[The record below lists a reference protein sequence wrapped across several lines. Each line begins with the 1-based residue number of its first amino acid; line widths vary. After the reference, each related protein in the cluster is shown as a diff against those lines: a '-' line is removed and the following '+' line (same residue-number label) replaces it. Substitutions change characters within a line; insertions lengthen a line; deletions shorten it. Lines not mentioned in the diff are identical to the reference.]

1 MKKFP
6 CVNPI
11 RYVLFLGVLSIIL
24 LVSSPVYSQYVETPK
39 QNVGINS
46 QINGY
51 WEYLPSGYSAN
62 PTKTYPLLVF
72 IHGYGEIGTGNLPSM
87 TSLLIHGVPRVIEW
101 NIFPQSV
108 TSNGQPYSFI
118 VLSPQYLNLGVSVV
132 DLDQFLEYAF
142 AHYRVD
148 RNRVYLTGF
157 SNGGSLCY
165 EYVGNNPAY
174 AQKIA
179 AIVPLSPCITPTA

>member
-1 MKKFP
+1 MECSAFEK
-6 CVNPI
+6 CS
-11 RYVLFLGVLSIIL
+11 RYVLYLASLCFTL
-24 LVSSPVYSQYVETPK
+24 LVSSVTYSQYVETPR
-39 QNVGINS
+39 QNVAING

-51 WEYLPSGYSAN
+51 WEYLPAGYSSN

-108 TSNGQPYSFI
+108 TSNGQSYSFI

-165 EYVGNNPAY
+165 EYIGNNPAY

-179 AIVPLSPCITPTA
+179 AVVPL